1 MAHHWTDRQ
10 SFSEGLMIAAILL
23 LALTISGAYVVANLP
38 RRERTMA
45 ERAEAAR
52 WAQIEDISRKTHP

>member
-1 MAHHWTDRQ
+1 
-10 SFSEGLMIAAILL
+10 MIAAILL